1 MAVTEKQKLFA
12 QKYIE
17 LGIAS
22 DAYRAAYNANKM
34 SDNAIRVEAHRVL
47 ANPNVALIVEQLRE
61 KNAKRHEVTIDTI
74 TEMLKADHKLAVS
87 LEQSSAAVAAAMGL
101 AKLHGLI
108 IDRGAL
114 TVTTHEDKLRQLESA
129 MLTIDADGNEENHTV
144 Q

>member
-47 ANPNVALIVEQLRE
+47 ANPNVALIVAELRE
-61 KNAKRHEVTIDTI
+61 KNARRHEVTIDTI

-129 MLTIDADGNEENHTV
+129 MLTIDADDNEENYTV